1 MSVLHTATA
10 WKNIQINKIVTNGNS
25 VSVSVVLETLKSV
38 DKQQFLKPV
47 RSPSS
52 HKNM

>member
-10 WKNIQINKIVTNGNS
+10 WKKSQINKIVTFGNS
-25 VSVSVVLETLKSV
+25 VSVSAVLETLKSV
-38 DKQQFLKPV
+38 AKQQFLKTV

-52 HKNM
+52 HKNQ